1 MNETATDEFVV
12 FIERHRNVRH
22 WSRAELARRAG
33 ITQPEIS
40 RAMSGVRMPTMRHVR
55 GFAAA
60 FSNAPTGHA
69 EPADY
74 AQWISVLV
82 DLADRSRRNT
92 RAAKETKTP

>member
-1 MNETATDEFVV
+1 
-12 FIERHRNVRH
+12 
-22 WSRAELARRAG
+22 
-33 ITQPEIS
+33 
-40 RAMSGVRMPTMRHVR
+40 MPTMRHVR